1 MVMRLLEIMTV
12 RLRVCAGNYSIK
24 GTAVFDHVEVD
35 DN

>member
-12 RLRVCAGNYSIK
+12 RLRVWSGNYSIK

>member
-1 MVMRLLEIMTV
+1 MVMRVLEIMTD

-24 GTAVFDHVEVD
+24 GTAGFDHVEVD